1 MSVVKK
7 PLITEKTTKM
17 GEKLGQ
23 YAFVVDKKAK
33 KPEIIAELQKLY
45 NVEITAISTMLYM
58 GKRKTRFTKAGVIEG
73 KKPNFKKAVIKL
85 KEGQSID
92 FFESI

>member
-7 PLITEKTTKM
+7 PLITEKTTKL

-45 NVEITAISTMLYM
+45 NVEITDISTMYYM
-58 GKRKTRFTKAGVIEG
+58 GKRKSRYTKAGLIEG
-73 KKPNFKKAVIKL
+73 KKPNFKKAVVKL

>member
-1 MSVVKK
+1 MAVVKK
-7 PLITEKTTKM
+7 PLITEKTTKL

-33 KPEIIAELQKLY
+33 KPEIIAEIEKMY
-45 NVEITAISTMLYM
+45 NVEVEAISTMVYR
-58 GKRKTRFTKAGVIEG
+58 GKRKSRFTKSGLIEG
-73 KKPNFKKAVIKL
+73 KKPNFKKALVKL
-85 KEGQSID
+85 KDGQGID

>member
-33 KPEIIAELQKLY
+33 KPEIIAELQQLY

-58 GKRKTRFTKAGVIEG
+58 GKRKTRFTKAGVIAG

>member
-58 GKRKTRFTKAGVIEG
+58 GKRKTRFTKAGVIAG

>member
-7 PLITEKTTKM
+7 PLITEKTTKL
-17 GEKLGQ
+17 GDKLGQ

-33 KPEIIAELQKLY
+33 KPEIIAELKSLY
-45 NVEITAISTMLYM
+45 NVEVINISTMVYM
-58 GKRKTRFTKAGVIEG
+58 GKRKTRNTKSGLIEG
-73 KKPNFKKAVIKL
+73 KKPNFKKAIVKL